1 MAPEK
6 EQALASPAVE
16 EVPTSELCFDY
27 KNPRLFLEQ
36 DESEEELILRLWRDF
51 AVDEVALSIAHN
63 GYFNHEPLFAATED
77 ERLVVIEGNRRLA
90 AVRLLTDDELRKKV
104 KATDLPD
111 ISPQRRKDL
120 EKLPVI
126 KRQRNEVWQYIG
138 FKHVNGP
145 QPWQSYAKA
154 QYIAWVHNK
163 LGTPL
168 SEIAEMIGDK
178 HATVK
183 RLYRGLMVLIQAE
196 NSGVFNRGDRWKSHF
211 SFSHLYTG
219 LDYNE
224 IQDFLG
230 IDNDSSFKTNP
241 IPKDKVGN
249 LGELCKWLYGRKST
263 DTEQL
268 IKSQNPDLR
277 NLAKAIGHEDSLV
290 ALRTGLPL
298 NVAVD
303 ISIGDE
309 KLFKGHL
316 VKVRHHLQEARGKQL
331 TGDTGDTDS
340 LRVANDILDLAE
352 RLVME
357 MEEQRREER
366 SNRRKRRQTTVQ

>member
-1 MAPEK
+1 MGVVS
-6 EQALASPAVE
+6 EQAPALPPSQSVL
-16 EVPTSELCFDY
+16 TGELHFDHR
-27 KNPRLFLEQ
+27 NPRLFLEQ
-36 DESEEELILRLWRDF
+36 DLTEQELILRLWRDF

-63 GYFNHEPLFAATED
+63 GYFPHEPLFAATED

-90 AVRLLTDDELRKKV
+90 AVRILIDDELRQQLR
-104 KATDLPD
+104 ATDLPD
-111 ISPQRRKDL
+111 ISQRRREELK
-120 EKLPVI
+120 KLPVI
-126 KRQRNEVWQYIG
+126 KCQRSEVWQYIG

-154 QYIAWVHNK
+154 KYVAWVHNE

-168 SEIAEMIGDK
+168 SEIAIMIGDR
-178 HATVK
+178 HATVR
-183 RLYRGLMVLIQAE
+183 RLYRGLMVLNQAE
-196 NSGVFNRGDRWKSHF
+196 NSGVFNRDDRWKNHF

-219 LDYNE
+219 LDYSE

-230 IDNDSSFKTNP
+230 IDNDSSFIANP
-241 IPKDKVGN
+241 IPKDKVNN

-263 DTEQL
+263 GTEQL
-268 IKSQNPDLR
+268 VRSQNPDLR
-277 NLAKAIGHEDSLV
+277 NLAKAIGHEGSLA

-316 VKVRHHLQEARGKQL
+316 VEARYRLQEARGKQL
-331 TGDTGDTDS
+331 TGDTGDTDL
-340 LRVANDILDLAE
+340 LRAANDILDLAD

-366 SNRRKRRQTTVQ
+366 SNRRDRRHTTV

>member
-1 MAPEK
+1 MGVVS
-6 EQALASPAVE
+6 EQAPTLPPSQS
-16 EVPTSELCFDY
+16 VPTGELHFDHR
-27 KNPRLFLEQ
+27 NPRLFLEQ
-36 DESEEELILRLWRDF
+36 DLTEQELILRLWRDF

-63 GYFNHEPLFAATED
+63 GYFHHEPLFAATED
-77 ERLVVIEGNRRLA
+77 DRLVVIEGNRRLA
-90 AVRLLTDDELRKKV
+90 AVRLLTDDELREQV
-104 KATDLPD
+104 GATDLPP
-111 ISPQRRKDL
+111 ISSVRKEELELLPIIECQRSD
-120 EKLPVI
+120 
-126 KRQRNEVWQYIG
+126 VWQYIG

-154 QYIAWVHNK
+154 QYVAWVHNE
-163 LGTPL
+163 LGTSL
-168 SEIAEMIGDK
+168 DSIALNIGDR
-178 HATVK
+178 HATVR
-183 RLYRGLMVLIQAE
+183 RLYRGLMVLNQAE
-196 NSGVFNRGDRWKSHF
+196 DSGVFDRDDRWKNHF

-219 LDYNE
+219 LDYSE

-230 IDNDSSFKTNP
+230 IDNVSSFITNP
-241 IPKDKVGN
+241 IPKDKIDN

-263 DTEQL
+263 GTEQL
-268 IKSQNPDLR
+268 IRSQNPDLR
-277 NLAKAIGHEDSLV
+277 NLAKAIGHEGSLA

-316 VKVRHHLQEARGKQL
+316 VEARYRLQEARGKQL
-331 TGDTGDTDS
+331 TGDPGGTDL
-340 LRVANDILDLAE
+340 LRIANDILDLAD

-366 SNRRKRRQTTVQ
+366 SNRRDRRYATVQ